1 MVELKARSPGG
12 GGSVFCPVA
21 RLERPGG
28 GEESYINPGA
38 RSLYSDGG
46 ASDGGA
52 SDVFWE
58 ACPAAHLA
66 SRDPEATL
74 PGEGKKPPFLVNPGR
89 RSRSPESRLSDPTRS
104 FFPLS
109 PLAATD

>member
-28 GEESYINPGA
+28 GEESYVNPGA
-38 RSLYSDGG
+38 KSLFSN
-46 ASDGGA
+46 GGA
-52 SDVFWE
+52 SDVLWE
-58 ACPAAHLA
+58 ACPASQLA

-74 PGEGKKPPFLVNPGR
+74 PGEGKKPPFPVIRGVVFAARNHADPIQQDR
-89 RSRSPESRLSDPTRS
+89 SSRSARVSAGD
-104 FFPLS
+104 
-109 PLAATD
+109 